1 MIKDMQ
7 HQNMLKFYPMNP
19 EDFELYAQDLFAI
32 LWFNMNEIE
41 PSEYSFEEDFAV
53 WFDYNKKDTER
64 KTILFI
70 DEAIDRIVGYF
81 QYRLEG
87 SILCL
92 DEIQILPDYQGQGL
106 VYRPLMK
113 YFLPQLPQ
121 EITQHKSYVNKKNL
135 RSVAILEKMGAK
147 AIGENPSGSSL
158 CYVGSIND
166 LTKWTK
172 QK

>member
-1 MIKDMQ
+1 
-7 HQNMLKFYPMNP
+7 MLSFYPMNS

-32 LWFNMNEIE
+32 LWFNMNKIE

-53 WFDYNKKDTER
+53 WFDYGKSNKQR

-81 QYRLEG
+81 QYHLEADT
-87 SILCL
+87 LML
-92 DEIQILPDYQGQGL
+92 EEIQVLPDYQGKGL

-113 YFLPQLPQ
+113 HLLPQLPK
-121 EITQHKSYVNKKNL
+121 EIVHHQSYVNKNNL
-135 RSVAILEKMGAK
+135 RSAAILEKMGAE
-147 AIGENPSGSSL
+147 IVGETPSGKSL
-158 CYVGSIND
+158 CYQGSITD
-166 LTKWTK
+166 LSAWTY